1 MMMQNHKKF
10 WNQIVKQFRTPMK
23 DNKGSAI
30 VMVLVSM
37 AFVGIMA
44 SMLMFVTYNNYRM
57 KITDYKAKDNFYSA
71 EMAMDEIRAGVSAKV
86 YEAFSVAYQDTMMNY
101 GNKELGNKNV
111 YFKEAYVNNMVSLL
125 ASANNSEKYD
135 LELLRGFVTQPATA
149 KGELGAYVDSDSC
162 YFLKYEDGIRM
173 KDIVVTYTD
182 EQGYV
187 SIIESDILLAFPELG
202 IQASYEFPDLNTYC
216 IIADEKFVVDRGHTE
231 GVKISG
237 SIYGG
242 QEGIVIDAQAS
253 CQVEGYTVGL
263 TEEQKK
269 NGEADAWVI
278 TDGVIALGK
287 EAEEHS
293 TRFTTTSDVS
303 LWAAGITVDGIK
315 KATTAAEG
323 VPQNVNYN
331 LALLGETYLQDD
343 LTINATGAAVKLGGT
358 YTGFGNAN
366 TKAEKSSSIIVNG
379 PNTILD
385 MKDLEKL
392 SLGGNAYI
400 GTSTINKT
408 KLEGDYAG
416 IENKDIKMGNAVAT
430 KAEQLAYLIPIEC
443 IGYDAVNKTTVVGRN
458 PVNVKDAEY
467 QQFLAKEEQNPE
479 QYKEVNLSLVDK
491 KVKAPLSSY
500 GATYE
505 KVYYKPDNEN
515 IWVYYYLKFSSALEA
530 GRFFKDYYTANP
542 EDLNRYINNYVRILD
557 TGSRDTLSW
566 NLMGN
571 MITKDANGNFKLVE
585 ATVGEDVDKVVA
597 QNKEYAEIS
606 NQFVGLCK
614 KLTIN
619 YGDLTGK
626 ERRAGVYYNT
636 INTEYIQKCKSNG
649 TFKDKYVVFKNDTA
663 DTYVLLILKTEGEA
677 EDTIIDLDAAIAAA
691 GLSGSESKIHLVISE
706 QDLNIRSLKFDG
718 TIIVDGVLTVTNNNA
733 KISVMKN
740 MDNVLLSSYT
750 SQNPGTEGTVVK
762 AVSLFR
768 EGKDTEIADGTEAE
782 EGKIT
787 TKDLVYY
794 ENWTK
799 R

>member
-1 MMMQNHKKF
+1 MG
-10 WNQIVKQFRTPMK
+10 

-57 KITDYKAKDNFYSA
+57 KIMDYKAKDNFYSA
-71 EMAMDEIRAGVSAKV
+71 EMAMDEIRAGVLGKV
-86 YEAFSVAYQDTMMNY
+86 YEAFSLAYQDTMMNY
-101 GNKELGNKNV
+101 GNEELGNKNQ
-111 YFKEAYVNNMVSLL
+111 YFKESYVNNMVSLF
-125 ASANNSEKYD
+125 AAKNNSQKYD
-135 LELLRGFVTQPATA
+135 LDILRSFVTQPAAA
-149 KGELGAYVDSDSC
+149 KGELGAYVNSDTC

-216 IIADEKFVVDRGHTE
+216 IIADEKFIINKGHTD

-242 QEGIVIDAQAS
+242 QEGITIDSTAS
-253 CQVEGYTVGL
+253 CQIEGYTVGL
-263 TEEQKK
+263 TEEQKQ
-269 NGEADAWVI
+269 NGAAKAWVI
-278 TDGVIALGK
+278 TDGIVTLGK
-287 EAEEHS
+287 ETEEYN
-293 TRFTTTSDVS
+293 TKFTTSSDVS
-303 LWAAGITVDGIK
+303 LWAKGITLDGIK
-315 KATTAAEG
+315 KATNKVDEI
-323 VPQNVNYN
+323 PKNINYM
-331 LALLGETYLQDD
+331 LSLLGETYLQDD

-358 YTGFGNAN
+358 YTGFGNVN
-366 TKAEKSSSIIVNG
+366 TKAEKSSSIIING

-385 MKDLEKL
+385 MKDLTKL

-400 GTSTINKT
+400 GTATINKE
-408 KLEGDYAG
+408 KLDGEYTG
-416 IENKDIKMGNAVAT
+416 IENKDIKMGNAVAS
-430 KAEQLAYLIPIEC
+430 KAEQLAYLVPAEC
-443 IGYDAVNKTTVVGRN
+443 IGYDVVNKTTMVGRN
-458 PVNVKDAEY
+458 PVNVKDSEY
-467 QQFLAKEEQNPE
+467 QQFLADAKQNPE
-479 QYKEVNLSLVDK
+479 QYREVNLSLVDK
-491 KVKAPLSSY
+491 KVKTPLSSY

-515 IWVYYYLKFSSALEA
+515 IWVYYYLKFSSVLEA
-530 GRFFKDYYTANP
+530 GRFFKNYYIANP
-542 EDLNRYINNYVRILD
+542 EELNRYIKNYVSVLD
-557 TGSRDTLSW
+557 TGNQNTLDW

-571 MITKDANGNFKLVE
+571 IVTRDSNGVFKLVE
-585 ATVGEDVDKVVA
+585 TTVGEDVDKVVA
-597 QNKEYAEIS
+597 QNKVYAEIN

-619 YGDLTGK
+619 YGDLSGK

-636 INTEYIQKCKSNG
+636 INTEYIQKCKKIDNIF
-649 TFKDKYVVFKNDTA
+649 TQKYIVFKNDTA
-663 DTYVLLILKTEGEA
+663 NTYVLLILQQEGEA
-677 EDTIIDLDAAIAAA
+677 ENMVINLDEAIKTA
-691 GLSGSESKIHLVISE
+691 GLDGVKDKIHLVISE
-706 QDLNIRSLKFDG
+706 QDLNIQNLEFQG

-733 KISVMKN
+733 RISVMKN
-740 MDNVLLSSYT
+740 MENVLLSTYT
-750 SQNPGTEGTVVK
+750 GPNGKVVK

-768 EGKDTEIADGTEAE
+768 EGKDTQINDGTDSSYGEQ
-782 EGKIT
+782 IT
-787 TKDLVYY
+787 TEDLVLY